1 MNEIQIKDRK
11 DRYYVVIC
19 LKRNIKTN

>member
-1 MNEIQIKDRK
+1 MNEIQIKDCK